1 MQTPQLSPMERRG
14 RIILSVAV
22 FALFLS
28 VTASMIAGRLL
39 LPLIIGV
46 VAIGA
51 LGWVAMA
58 MGKRAG

>member
-1 MQTPQLSPMERRG
+1 MTPLERRG
-14 RIILSVAV
+14 RIILSLAV

-39 LPLIIGV
+39 TPLIVAV

-51 LGWVAMA
+51 LGW
-58 MGKRAG
+58 GGDGAGETAG